1 MKTIVRN
8 DNNVSLYLFADDKV
22 VDIQA
27 DKTVIGNPPELI
39 IADCNTSNATLF
51 EGVTDPGDWTGWK
64 YLYTVEGGWVLNPD
78 WVDPNAENA

>member
-8 DNNVSLYLFADDKV
+8 ETNVSLYLFADDKV

-51 EGVTDPGDWTGWK
+51 EGVTDPGDWAGWK
-64 YLYTVEGGWVLNPD
+64 YLYTAEGGWVLNPD
-78 WVDPNAENA
+78 WTPPEA